1 MFDTTKTV
9 REYALEIPA
18 ATRIFEKLGIDYCCG
33 GGKSLAD
40 ACAKAG
46 VAVEEVLGSLQ
57 TIARSEETFADE
69 AWQIRSQAE
78 LIAHIV
84 EKHHAFT
91 REELERLDALLAKV
105 CGVHGQN
112 HPELFHIQE
121 QFGKLRGDLEPHML
135 KEERVLFPYIVQME
149 EAAVANQPLPP
160 PPFGTVRN
168 PVRVMMAEHDAAG
181 YILGRMR
188 EASSDYTVPPDGCI
202 SYQTLYSALTALEVD
217 LHQHIHL
224 ENNILFPRAAELE
237 DMSRSSQRRITTPQ
251 CQPHSSST
259 S

>member
-40 ACAKAG
+40 ACANAG
-46 VAVEEVLGSLQ
+46 VAVDEVLGSLQ
-57 TIARSEETFADE
+57 TNARCDE
-69 AWQIRSQAE
+69 NSPVNEWYSASQAE

-84 EKHHAFT
+84 EKHHVFT

-112 HPELFHIQE
+112 HPELFHLQD

-135 KEERVLFPYIVQME
+135 KEERVLFPHIIRME
-149 EAAVANQPLPP
+149 EAAAKNQPLPAA
-160 PPFGTVRN
+160 PFGTVRN

-188 EASSDYTVPPDGCI
+188 EVSSDYAVPADGCI
-202 SYQTLYSALTALEVD
+202 SYKTLYGALTALEVD

-224 ENNILFPRAAELE
+224 ENNILFPRAEELE
-237 DMSRSSQRRITTPQ
+237 DVSRPL
-251 CQPHSSST
+251 
-259 S
+259 

>member
-1 MFDTTKTV
+1 MFETTKTV

-57 TIARSEETFADE
+57 TNVRSDETFAEE
-69 AWQIRSQAE
+69 AWHISSQAE

-84 EKHHAFT
+84 EKHHVFT
-91 REELERLDALLAKV
+91 REELSRLEALLAKV

-112 HPELFHIQE
+112 HPELFHIQT
-121 QFGKLRGDLEPHML
+121 QFGKLRADLEPHML
-135 KEERVLFPYIVQME
+135 KEEHVLFPYITLLEQTKVQN
-149 EAAVANQPLPP
+149 APVPR

-168 PVRVMMAEHDAAG
+168 PVRMMISEHDAAG
-181 YILGRMR
+181 DILRAIR
-188 EASSDYTVPPDGCI
+188 QASSDFTVPPDACI
-202 SYQTLYSALTALEVD
+202 SYQTLYRALKELEAD

-224 ENNILFPRAAELE
+224 ENNILFPQAMEIE
-237 DMSRSSQRRITTPQ
+237 DAVNCR
-251 CQPHSSST
+251 
-259 S
+259 

>member
-1 MFDTTKTV
+1 MFESTRTV

-33 GGKSLAD
+33 GGTSLAD

-46 VAVEEVLGSLQ
+46 VTVDEVLDSLK
-57 TIARSEETFADE
+57 TTERSAGTFAGGE
-69 AWQIRSQAE
+69 WQTASPAE

-84 EKHHAFT
+84 EKHHTFT
-91 REELERLDALLAKV
+91 REELARLEALLAKV

-112 HPELFHIQE
+112 HPELFHIQN
-121 QFGKLRGDLEPHML
+121 QFQGLRRDLEPHML
-135 KEERVLFPYIVQME
+135 KEERVLFPYIIRVE
-149 EAAVANQPLPP
+149 ETIETKQPLPV

-181 YILGRMR
+181 AILRAMR
-188 EASSDYTVPPDGCI
+188 EASSNYTAPADACI
-202 SYQTLYSALTALEVD
+202 SYQTLYSALIALEAD

-237 DMSRSSQRRITTPQ
+237 DAARST
-251 CQPHSSST
+251 
-259 S
+259 

>member
-1 MFDTTKTV
+1 MFETTKTV

-57 TIARSEETFADE
+57 TNARSDGNFVDEEWHTS
-69 AWQIRSQAE
+69 SQAE
-78 LIAHIV
+78 LIKHIV
-84 EKHHAFT
+84 EKHHRFT
-91 REELERLDALLAKV
+91 REELERIGALLAKV

-112 HPELFHIQE
+112 HPELFEIQH
-121 QFGKLRGDLEPHML
+121 QFGQLRGELEPHML
-135 KEERVLFPYIVQME
+135 KEESVLFPYIVRME
-149 EAAVANQPLPP
+149 EAAVANQPLPRP
-160 PPFGTVRN
+160 AFGTVRN

-181 YILGRMR
+181 YVLARMR
-188 EASSDYTVPPDGCI
+188 EASFDYAVPPDGCI
-202 SYQTLYSALTALEVD
+202 SYKTLYGALTAFEVD

-224 ENNILFPRAAELE
+224 ENNILFPRAAELK
-237 DMSRSSQRRITTPQ
+237 DMSCSI
-251 CQPHSSST
+251 
-259 S
+259 

>member
-18 ATRIFEKLGIDYCCG
+18 TTRIFEKLGIDYCCG

-40 ACAKAG
+40 ACAQAG
-46 VAVEEVLGSLQ
+46 VALDEVLSSLM
-57 TIARSEETFADE
+57 TNATSERNFADE
-69 AWQIRSQAE
+69 EWHTASQAE
-78 LIAHIV
+78 LITHIV
-84 EKHHAFT
+84 EKHHVFT
-91 REELERLDALLAKV
+91 RAELERLEALLAKV

-112 HPELFHIQE
+112 HPELFQIQD

-135 KEERVLFPYIVQME
+135 KEESVLFPYIIRME
-149 EAAVANQPLPP
+149 EAIVGNQALPA

-181 YILGRMR
+181 YILGRIR
-188 EASSDYTVPPDGCI
+188 EASSNYTVPVDGCI
-202 SYQTLYSALTALEVD
+202 SYKTLYSALTALEVD

-224 ENNILFPRAAELE
+224 ENNILFPRAVEQEGAA
-237 DMSRSSQRRITTPQ
+237 RPT
-251 CQPHSSST
+251 
-259 S
+259 

>member
-18 ATRIFEKLGIDYCCG
+18 ATRIFERLGIDYCCG

-40 ACAKAG
+40 VCAKAG
-46 VAVEEVLGSLQ
+46 LSLDEVLDSLE
-57 TIARSEETFADE
+57 TNVRSEGTSAGKE
-69 AWQIRSQAE
+69 WQTTSQAE
-78 LIAHIV
+78 LIKHIV

-112 HPELFHIQE
+112 HPELFQIQD
-121 QFGKLRGDLEPHML
+121 QFGKLRRDLEPHML
-135 KEERVLFPYIVQME
+135 KEESVLFPYIIRME
-149 EAAVANQPLPP
+149 EAIVGNQAAPA

-188 EASSDYTVPPDGCI
+188 ELSSHYSTPADACI
-202 SYQTLYSALTALEVD
+202 SYKTLYSALTALEAD

-224 ENNILFPRAAELE
+224 ENNILFPRAVEQE
-237 DMSRSSQRRITTPQ
+237 DAARPT
-251 CQPHSSST
+251 
-259 S
+259 

>member
-1 MFDTTKTV
+1 MFETTKTV

-40 ACAKAG
+40 ACAQAG
-46 VAVEEVLGSLQ
+46 LAVEQVLGSLE
-57 TIARSEETFADE
+57 TEARSDE
-69 AWQIRSQAE
+69 AFTVNEWHWASQAE

-91 REELERLDALLAKV
+91 REELVRLDALLAKV

-112 HPELFHIQE
+112 HPELFHIQN
-121 QFGKLRGDLEPHML
+121 QFGKLRGELESHML
-135 KEERVLFPYIVQME
+135 KEERALFPYIVQME
-149 EAAVANQPLPP
+149 KAAVANQPLPA

-168 PVRVMMAEHDAAG
+168 PVRVMMTEHDAAG

-188 EASSDYTVPPDGCI
+188 EASSDYTIPADGCI
-202 SYQTLYSALTALEVD
+202 SYQTLYSALAALEAD

-224 ENNILFPRAAELE
+224 ENNILFPRAAEQE
-237 DMSRSSQRRITTPQ
+237 DDARAT
-251 CQPHSSST
+251 
-259 S
+259 